1 MRTTPESLEPRSL
14 LSTSS
19 VSHSLLIK
27 SITMLAFVR
36 FFVLLAPIALAAPL
50 VVRDSAQGQPVSV
63 ARTADRSVEASNL
76 FGTTTDSPNFTEIP
90 TTLCIVP
97 KYANEAGIGEEKTP
111 LIAQQALDLC
121 PRAER
126 IAVCDN

>member
-1 MRTTPESLEPRSL
+1 
-14 LSTSS
+14 
-19 VSHSLLIK
+19 
-27 SITMLAFVR
+27 MLAFIR
-36 FFVLLAPIALAAPL
+36 LFALAPLALAAPL
-50 VVRDSAQGQPVSV
+50 IARDTSQGQPVSI
-63 ARTADRSVEASNL
+63 ARTADRTVEASSL

-90 TTLCIVP
+90 TALCVVP
-97 KYANEAGIGEEKTP
+97 KYTDEAGINEEKTP